1 MAIIQELRLFSWKD
15 FHNDLQN
22 LGDLERFKLV
32 IETMPDQKLIQI
44 LRTLRTNGRND
55 HPIEAMWNSIMA
67 GIVFEHV
74 SIESLRRELRRNA
87 QFREMCG
94 FNPLAGVN
102 AVPSKSAYSRFLS
115 GLLNLESHVRKM
127 FDTLVEEL
135 MIMFPK
141 FGINLA
147 GDGKAIHSREKLS
160 SISAQPLLLG
170 LNAKAQLNVLFL
182 KRVFEYPSK
191 KTVEFLPL

>member
-55 HPIEAMWNSIMA
+55 HPIEAMWNSILA

-115 GLLNLESHVRKM
+115 SLLNLESHVRKM

-147 GDGKAIHSREKLS
+147 GDGKAIHS
-160 SISAQPLLLG
+160 LG
-170 LNAKAQLNVLFL
+170 KPPK
-182 KRVFEYPSK
+182 KRFIRQMR
-191 KTVEFLPL
+191 TWHR